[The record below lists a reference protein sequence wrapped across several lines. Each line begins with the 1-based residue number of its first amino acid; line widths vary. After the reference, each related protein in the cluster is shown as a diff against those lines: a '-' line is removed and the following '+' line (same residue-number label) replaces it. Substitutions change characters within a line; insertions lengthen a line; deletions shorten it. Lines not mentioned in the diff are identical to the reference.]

1 MSSVLFVCTANIC
14 RSPMAA
20 AIFKKILK
28 EKGYVDEW
36 IVESAGTWSLED
48 QPAAEKTQ
56 KVLRN
61 RGIDISDHRSRGV
74 NRQLLD
80 SFDLILTM
88 EEGQKEALRV
98 EFPEFATKIFLLSE
112 VADAKV
118 NIDDPIGL
126 SLVDFEETAK
136 QLELYLEKGFTKIIE
151 LTKN

>member
-61 RGIDISDHRSRGV
+61 RGIDISDHRSKGV
-74 NRQLLD
+74 SRQLLA

-112 VADAKV
+112 VADAKI

-136 QLELYLEKGFTKIIE
+136 QLELYFEKGFTKIIE

>member
-1 MSSVLFVCTANIC
+1 MPSVLFVCTANIC

-20 AIFKKILK
+20 ALFNKILK
-28 EKGYVDEW
+28 EEGFIDEW
-36 IVESAGTWSLED
+36 IVESAGTWSLEN

-61 RGIDISDHRSRGV
+61 RGLDVSGHSSRRV
-74 NRQLLD
+74 SRQLLA

-98 EFPEFATKIFLLSE
+98 EFPEFASKIFLLSE
-112 VADAKV
+112 VANAQG

-126 SLVDFEETAK
+126 TLIDFEDTAK
-136 QLELYLEKGFTKIIE
+136 QLESYLEKGFNKIVE